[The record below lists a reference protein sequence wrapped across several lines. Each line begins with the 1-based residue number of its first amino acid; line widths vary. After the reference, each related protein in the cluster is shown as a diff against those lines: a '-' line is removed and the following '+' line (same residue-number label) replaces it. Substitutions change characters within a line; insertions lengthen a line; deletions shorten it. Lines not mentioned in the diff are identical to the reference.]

1 MFFLIELMVGE
12 CMGGNGISGRHDH
25 VLTYAHLLL
34 GSMWSNKGSYV
45 SGSLYKSLD
54 SDVG

>member
-1 MFFLIELMVGE
+1 MFFLVELMVGE

-34 GSMWSNKGSYV
+34 GSMWSNEGSYV